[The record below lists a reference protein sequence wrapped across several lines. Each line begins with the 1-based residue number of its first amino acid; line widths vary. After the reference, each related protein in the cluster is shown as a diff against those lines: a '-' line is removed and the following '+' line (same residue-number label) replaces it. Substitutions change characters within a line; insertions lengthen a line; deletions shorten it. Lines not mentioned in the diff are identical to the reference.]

1 MIGFMTNSDFFAPID
16 SVSAADR
23 RGAEQ
28 RLREAH
34 SIGRIDDAEFDARIA
49 RVIAAE
55 RLDELAAAVDGPMP
69 HTQPGA
75 GSSYAG
81 YSEPSYG
88 QAYSE
93 PSYGQAYAEP
103 AAPRAHRGHTFAGTV
118 QQARHGISDR
128 GTGMALLAH
137 LSPFLTWLIGPAVI
151 WALSAKGSYTR
162 REAAKA
168 FNWQLLAFVIGMV
181 VSALGW
187 IIPGDGNPVA
197 GVWTA
202 IWVVMTVIGAVMAS
216 RGAEWSNPI
225 RRLVP
230 LEVLS
235 ERGR

>member
-1 MIGFMTNSDFFAPID
+1 
-16 SVSAADR
+16 
-23 RGAEQ
+23 
-28 RLREAH
+28 
-34 SIGRIDDAEFDARIA
+34 
-49 RVIAAE
+49 
-55 RLDELAAAVDGPMP
+55 
-69 HTQPGA
+69 
-75 GSSYAG
+75 
-81 YSEPSYG
+81 
-88 QAYSE
+88 
-93 PSYGQAYAEP
+93 
-103 AAPRAHRGHTFAGTV
+103 
-118 QQARHGISDR
+118 
-128 GTGMALLAH
+128 MALLAH